1 MKLKR
6 LMAASMAGIMA
17 VSSAIVC
24 EISANAVDNLSISH
38 TAADFN
44 EIWSGTTYDEATST
58 INYISGWAGIG
69 MKYSTPLDLSDYD
82 FLVLKYSASTV
93 EQVLVQVYYDGVA
106 QPVSSESYDESG
118 TIKVQLDS
126 EHKSKV
132 TQIMIQNKN
141 AGTVKIDSLEAT
153 VDTDT
158 RVPLNFE
165 YDSAPITLTKQLDKD
180 YATTPPTEVEAL
192 KVLIPFNIE
201 GITYQSSTVADL
213 KAKYK
218 SISYSGIKYVSD
230 TLGLKTSDI
239 KMMIYV
245 QTGADWGGWNQSNI
259 VSISSDAQTL
269 SYLVDSIS
277 AKDSDPVMA
286 CGIQFFVEK
295 LDSYD
300 KFADLAIGDTVTLNP
315 GTVAVESVKITDLDG
330 KDVASEYTYGDTI
343 NLKANVTPADADGA
357 DKVEWASE
365 NPTVATVDENGK
377 VTLLKAGEAKITA
390 IAGDVSHSVFFTVNK
405 KKLSPSPTVLDTL
418 TVTDNNVEEAVEK
431 ALANFTI
438 RFFDYKTLEDVSLVK
453 GTDFTVSDPQI
464 SADKKSYSITI
475 ELIGDAADRYE
486 LSQTM
491 LEADIAY
498 KLSSI
503 KLNHETLN
511 LVAGADGRQLT
522 VETIPDS
529 ALLSNLT
536 IAYKSSDPNV
546 ATVDKN
552 GLVTPVKAGTATI
565 TVTATAPVLAGGLQM
580 EIAQKTAT
588 CAVTVTDMAIPATN
602 IALDAYSKTMS
613 VGDKAKLTATVTP
626 ADSTDKV
633 VWTSSSENVAAVDEN
648 GNITALAVGT
658 TKILATAGT
667 VSAECTVTVEAV
679 KVTEVKLDKTA
690 VSLKAGETAQ
700 LTATVLPDNAAD
712 KTVTWTSSNEKV
724 ATVVNGKITAVAAGT
739 ATITATATAGGK
751 SAACTVTVTK
761 AAQNHKDT
769 KKYPSIPKDY
779 AKIDPAVTTVNSD
792 GTKNMLIMFSIS
804 EDDAKNFRGARIT
817 FKRADGK
824 TFSRSL
830 ILGTYYTDVTYVKDG
845 DNYNGSGQNYI
856 VFRLTN
862 VQDSWGDISVK
873 FELINGLG

>member
-24 EISANAVDNLSISH
+24 EISANAVDNMSISH

-106 QPVSSESYDESG
+106 KPVSSESYDESG

-201 GITYQSSTVADL
+201 GITYKSSTVADL

-245 QTGADWGGWNQSNI
+245 QTGANWGGWYQSNI
-259 VSISSDAQTL
+259 VSISSDPQTL

-277 AKDSDPVMA
+277 ADNSDPVME

-357 DKVEWASE
+357 DTVEWASE

-486 LSQTM
+486 LSQTT

-498 KLSSI
+498 KLDSI
-503 KLNHETLN
+503 ELNHETLN
-511 LVAGADGRQLT
+511 LVAGADGSTLT
-522 VETIPDS
+522 VETTPDS
-529 ALLSNLT
+529 ALLTNLT
-536 IAYKSSDPNV
+536 IAYESSDPTV

-565 TVTATAPVLAGGLQM
+565 TVTATAPVIAGGIQL
-580 EIAQKTAT
+580 EIAIKTAT
-588 CAVTVTDMAIPATN
+588 CAVTVTDDAIPATN
-602 IALDAYSKTMS
+602 IELDAYDKTMN
-613 VGDKAKLTATVTP
+613 VGDKAKLTATVKP
-626 ADSTDKV
+626 ADTTDKV
-633 VWTSSSENVAAVDEN
+633 IWKSSNAKVASVDEN
-648 GNITALAVGT
+648 GNITALAEG
-658 TKILATAGT
+658 K
-667 VSAECTVTVEAV
+667 AE
-679 KVTEVKLDKTA
+679 
-690 VSLKAGETAQ
+690 
-700 LTATVLPDNAAD
+700 
-712 KTVTWTSSNEKV
+712 
-724 ATVVNGKITAVAAGT
+724 
-739 ATITATATAGGK
+739 ITATAGSV
-751 SAACTVTVTK
+751 SAVCKVTVK
-761 AAQNHKDT
+761 VPQNIEDNT
-769 KKYPSIPKDY
+769 KYPAIPKDY
-779 AKIDPAVTTVNSD
+779 AKIDPVVTTVNSD
-792 GTKNMLIMFSIS
+792 GTKDMLIMFSIS
-804 EDDAKNFRGARIT
+804 DSDVKNYRGARVT
-817 FKRADGK
+817 FKREDGK
-824 TFSRSL
+824 IFSRSL
-830 ILGTYYTDVTYVKDG
+830 ILGKYYTDVTYIKNG
-845 DNYNGSGQNYI
+845 DNYNGDSQNYI
-856 VFRLTN
+856 VIRLRN
-862 VQDSWGDISVK
+862 VQDSWGEISMK